1 MRYDAFY
8 QEIQKM
14 LEEIYLKAGSMQLE
28 QKAFFREKL
37 IIK

>member
-1 MRYDAFY
+1 MQYDAFY

-14 LEEIYLKAGSMQLE
+14 LEEIYLKAGVCSWSR
-28 QKAFFREKL
+28 KRFSGKL